1 MLQVSFV
8 IFKLLSA
15 IDERLV
21 TSVLLFLQLIYLL
34 IHRIVS
40 QFSQEH
46 LFLLVDELV
55 HILGSLLLGEL
66 YTAPRNMHGFMDVIL
81 LFQVEIL
88 LLWIMITR

>member
-46 LFLLVDELV
+46 LFLLVDKLV